1 MINLEN
7 VSLKFKEK
15 IVLNNI
21 NYTFADTGFYV
32 VQGETGSGKS
42 SLLKCISGIY
52 ETDEGQIN
60 FSSDFNLKNDLFYSV
75 SEVNLVPSL
84 SVLENA
90 ELIFSKSKVK
100 EIKAYIQKYDLNYI
114 LKRKAL
120 KLSSGEA
127 QKISLIFALV
137 RRAKIT
143 LLDEP
148 LCNVD
153 IESLPLFYEELKVL
167 GKISLVIAVMHNTIP
182 LDYVNGML
190 EIAEGTIK
198 EKKLNLSSAEIQSDT
213 NEINWGKALKNSLI
227 LFCKRPKLIFFLF
240 TFFLFIVFYIFAT
253 AILLNTTSDACLY
266 ARGITEHSPQYSN
279 VQPSNYDAL
288 KPIEKVQAK
297 YEIWRNNVATSSIP
311 FTSIYMTDFIYS
323 EGTKIDLNEKDIY
336 ISDYLYAVLLG
347 YEMDQSVL
355 LPTETLKDFVASN
368 LTLHTSLS
376 LTVGDMITDVNFKIY
391 KTNYLEYLPEK
402 NSISY
407 TSDLRN
413 FKKQIDDYY
422 MNIYAAPYVVA
433 RLYMGS
439 YDEELKQPTSFLLSD
454 LLVKK
459 NMTSYNL
466 NLTGNEFY
474 CSKGFFVNTLG
485 YTKEEVESKD
495 FLKSV
500 DGKSFTIEFKS
511 NTKTVSKTLVL
522 KCPNFI
528 LIDNAGQMYNQSI
541 YLSDF
546 IFEELFPKLECL
558 DGKNLAHYEETH
570 SFIDTEASDFE
581 IVVEKVLKD
590 KDAKFLQRPA
600 VDTKIE
606 ARENARIIFITIC
619 SVCAFVI
626 VFIIVLYCFL
636 YVKNEIKELF
646 FLAMK
651 GYGLHKLI
659 LSRYLIQGVLLI
671 MEFGLSILLLYKTN
685 PYLAVIFNML

>member
-1 MINLEN
+1 M
-7 VSLKFKEK
+7 
-15 IVLNNI
+15 
-21 NYTFADTGFYV
+21 
-32 VQGETGSGKS
+32 
-42 SLLKCISGIY
+42 
-52 ETDEGQIN
+52 
-60 FSSDFNLKNDLFYSV
+60 LFRS
-75 SEVNLVPSL
+75 
-84 SVLENA
+84 
-90 ELIFSKSKVK
+90 
-100 EIKAYIQKYDLNYI
+100 
-114 LKRKAL
+114 
-120 KLSSGEA
+120 
-127 QKISLIFALV
+127 
-137 RRAKIT
+137 
-143 LLDEP
+143 
-148 LCNVD
+148 
-153 IESLPLFYEELKVL
+153 
-167 GKISLVIAVMHNTIP
+167 
-182 LDYVNGML
+182 
-190 EIAEGTIK
+190 
-198 EKKLNLSSAEIQSDT
+198 
-213 NEINWGKALKNSLI
+213 
-227 LFCKRPKLIFFLF
+227 
-240 TFFLFIVFYIFAT
+240 
-253 AILLNTTSDACLY
+253 
-266 ARGITEHSPQYSN
+266 
-279 VQPSNYDAL
+279 DAL

-323 EGTKIDLNEKDIY
+323 EGAKIDLNEKDIY

-355 LPTETLKDFVASN
+355 LPTETLKDLVASN

-376 LTVGDMITDVNFKIY
+376 LTVGDMITDANFKIY

-439 YDEELKQPTSFLLSD
+439 YDEELKQPASFLLSD

-528 LIDNAGQMYNQSI
+528 LIDNSGQMYNRSI

-558 DGKNLAHYEETH
+558 DGKNLAHYGETH

-590 KDAKFLQRPA
+590 KDTDRK
-600 VDTKIE
+600 
-606 ARENARIIFITIC
+606 
-619 SVCAFVI
+619 SVV
-626 VFIIVLYCFL
+626 
-636 YVKNEIKELF
+636 
-646 FLAMK
+646 
-651 GYGLHKLI
+651 
-659 LSRYLIQGVLLI
+659 
-671 MEFGLSILLLYKTN
+671 
-685 PYLAVIFNML
+685 